1 MSSACYAATMNEL
14 DLNNLRIALLKAAID
29 KTTDGNVS
37 EFGRRLGYR
46 DGAFVRQM
54 LGGARP
60 VTEKSIRAIEALH
73 GLAGW
78 FQTATGSS
86 GAAAAPDKEP
96 LNKGTSTP
104 QFTESGESAK
114 PRIGRVDKNTAKLAD
129 GRSFVN
135 IRPVL
140 EWDSESEL
148 GEEYVLIPRL
158 DIKVSAGNGRIVW
171 EVDEKGQKQAFRKSW
186 IARLGIN
193 PGQAATVVADGSSME
208 PRVIDGD
215 SLVVDY
221 KATNLIDGKVYV
233 LAYQNEVYVKRLF
246 KRPGGGLT
254 IRSDNPDKARY
265 PDMEVLPADSE
276 HVEIIA
282 RVVAVSGAM

>member
-1 MSSACYAATMNEL
+1 MRSACYATDMNDQQLNEL
-14 DLNNLRIALLKAAID
+14 RVGLLQAAID
-29 KTTDGNVS
+29 KATGGNVS
-37 EFGRRLGYR
+37 EFGRRLGYK
-46 DGAFVRQM
+46 DGAFIRQM
-54 LGGARP
+54 LSGGRP
-60 VTEKSIRAIEALH
+60 VSEKTIRVIESLP

-78 FQTATGSS
+78 FQEATASRRDESVDKTSNKPESS
-86 GAAAAPDKEP
+86 P
-96 LNKGTSTP
+96 LFEKMHVPS
-104 QFTESGESAK
+104 SAK
-114 PRIGRVDKNTAKLAD
+114 LTD
-129 GRSFVN
+129 GRPLIN
-135 IRPVL
+135 IRSVL
-140 EWDSESEL
+140 EWEDESEL
-148 GEEYVLIPRL
+148 GAEYVLIPRL

-221 KATNLIDGKVYV
+221 KATQLIDGKVYV
-233 LAYQNEVYVKRLF
+233 LAYQHEVYVKRLF

-265 PDMEVLPADSE
+265 PDIEVLPADAE
-276 HVEIIA
+276 HVQIIA

>member
-1 MSSACYAATMNEL
+1 MDIQENRRARLREWLKDRTAPAKEKSYFSQLVGGIASFGERAAR
-14 DLNNLRIALLKAAID
+14 RIERDYGMGDGYLD
-29 KTTDGNVS
+29 KTSS
-37 EFGRRLGYR
+37 ESTIAPVEVPKSDDKSPVFTKMRR
-46 DGAFVRQM
+46 
-54 LGGARP
+54 
-60 VTEKSIRAIEALH
+60 E
-73 GLAGW
+73 
-78 FQTATGSS
+78 TG
-86 GAAAAPDKEP
+86 
-96 LNKGTSTP
+96 
-104 QFTESGESAK
+104 
-114 PRIGRVDKNTAKLAD
+114 VKLTD

-140 EWDSESEL
+140 EWDNESEL

-171 EVDEKGQKQAFRKSW
+171 DVDEKGQKQAFRASW

-265 PDMEVLPADSE
+265 PDMEVLPPDAE